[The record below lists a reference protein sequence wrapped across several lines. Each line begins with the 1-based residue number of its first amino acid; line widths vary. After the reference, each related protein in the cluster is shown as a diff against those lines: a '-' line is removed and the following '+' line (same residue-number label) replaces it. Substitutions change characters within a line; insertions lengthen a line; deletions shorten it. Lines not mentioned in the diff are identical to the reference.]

1 MFLLTNGLHIPS
13 EDFITPS
20 VENCSNLAG
29 KTNEFLEIIE
39 WGTRRRDPEIPRT
52 RITGDDSQMS
62 RRPWIKMTRW
72 MWMWKWMWMWMPHVD
87 ASELPHDG
95 NAKWFVSLYGN
106 CCLLFSSGLVLV
118 WVLFFGCR
126 LFSSADKQLYLD
138 FGFLRKRIFIHCS
151 GRFFQIFLIE

>member
-1 MFLLTNGLHIPS
+1 
-13 EDFITPS
+13 
-20 VENCSNLAG
+20 
-29 KTNEFLEIIE
+29 
-39 WGTRRRDPEIPRT
+39 
-52 RITGDDSQMS
+52 
-62 RRPWIKMTRW
+62 
-72 MWMWKWMWMWMPHVD
+72 MPHVD

-138 FGFLRKRIFIHCS
+138 FGFLGKRIFIHGS
-151 GRFFQIFLIE
+151 GSFFQIFSSEFLGSKWLTAIILLKLVNQLILNERK